1 MNKPMQLLVLVLNK
15 VECLDTLFEELIRIG
30 VKGATVV
37 ESKGM
42 ARIVGEDVY
51 SLFGSLRMLVDSDTE
66 SSKMVFMAVNDDLVE
81 AVRET
86 VDRVLGG
93 LQKPD
98 TGVLFGLPIT
108 FFDGK
113 ADKA

>member
-1 MNKPMQLLVLVLNK
+1 MNKPMQLLILVLNK
-15 VECLDTLFEELIRIG
+15 VECLDYLFEELIQIG

-37 ESKGM
+37 DSKGM
-42 ARIVGEDVY
+42 ARIVGEEGH
-51 SLFGSLRMLVDSDTE
+51 SIFGSLRMLVDSDTE

-81 AVRET
+81 AVRAT

-93 LQKPD
+93 LHKPD
-98 TGVLFGLPIT
+98 TGVLFGLPIS

-113 ADKA
+113 VDKE